1 MLELG
6 TSSPELHRE
15 CGRLA
20 ARSGKIDWIFGIQGC
35 AEGLVQGAIE
45 AGQPPD
51 RAQFFANSQEAG
63 KFLEGFIDAGDL
75 LLLKGSRGVRM
86 EKVLE
91 AIDAKH
97 RRVQKAAPETIEAG
111 SKGRR

>member
-20 ARSGKIDWIFGIQGC
+20 ARTGKIDWIFGVQGC
-35 AEGLVQGAIE
+35 AEDLVKGAIE
-45 AGQPPD
+45 AGHPPE
-51 RAQFFANSQEAG
+51 RAQFFANSREAG
-63 KFLEGFIDAGDL
+63 EFLEGFVDTGDL

-86 EKVLE
+86 ERVLE
-91 AIDAKH
+91 AIDARH
-97 RRVQKAAPETIEAG
+97 RRVQAVKPETIEAG